1 MNPVEVVQASIQA
14 WENNDAEALAA
25 CLADDFF
32 CVGQMPQ
39 RLDKQQFIDY
49 MKSMLRSFPDW
60 KFNQSI
66 MNTRDNEFV
75 EVSVHITG
83 TNTGEIVILGIP
95 AIPPTG
101 KTIALPPE
109 KWEYDVRSD
118 QIIFLATDV
127 FNTGG
132 GGFAGILNALGMEL
146 PTYPHF
152 LNPTTP
158 SQ

>member
-39 RLDKQQFIDY
+39 RLDKRQFIDY
-49 MKSMLRSFPDW
+49 MKSMMRAFPDW

-66 MNTRDNEFV
+66 VNTRDNEFV
-75 EVSVHITG
+75 EVCVRVTG
-83 TNTGEIVILGIP
+83 TNTGEIVILGLAP
-95 AIPPTG
+95 IPPTD
-101 KTIALPPE
+101 KAIALPPE
-109 KWEYDVRSD
+109 IWEYDVRGD
-118 QIIFLATDV
+118 QIVFLATNI
-127 FNTGG
+127 FNTA
-132 GGFAGILNALGMEL
+132 GGFAGILNQLGMEL